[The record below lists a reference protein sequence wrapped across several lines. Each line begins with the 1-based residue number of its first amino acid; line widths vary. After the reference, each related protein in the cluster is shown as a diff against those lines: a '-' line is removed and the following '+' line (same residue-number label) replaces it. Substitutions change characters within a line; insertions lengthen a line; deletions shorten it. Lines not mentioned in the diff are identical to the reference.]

1 MELKKQF
8 NEREYLQLI
17 ELISCEMKSQF
28 VAAQSYIY
36 DATKESYAKYQVLI
50 LLRHGEVY
58 DFIWFDRRDILPQ
71 ITQQTKLSISSALIY

>member
-58 DFIWFDRRDILPQ
+58 DFI
-71 ITQQTKLSISSALIY
+71 